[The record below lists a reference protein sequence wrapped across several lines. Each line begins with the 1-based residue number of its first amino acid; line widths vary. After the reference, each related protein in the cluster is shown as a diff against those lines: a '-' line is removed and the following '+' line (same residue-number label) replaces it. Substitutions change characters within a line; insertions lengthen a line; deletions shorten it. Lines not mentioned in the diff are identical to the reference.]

1 MPVLESR
8 VCFSPMEP
16 AIENKVVLAWR
27 KGAKQSRTV
36 QRFIQFARC
45 FLGME

>member
-8 VCFSPMEP
+8 VCFRPLEP
-16 AIENKVVLAWR
+16 AIEQRVVLAWR

-36 QRFIQFARC
+36 QRFIQFAKC